1 MKSKLFTKSSTWL
14 GGEPQAGQN
23 RPESKNINYVEGEVG
38 HLCVEGVEI
47 QHVFALELLRVDL
60 LKGDP
65 VGGPVK
71 DVYLGQDHELST
83 LSSSF
88 VYNLISLL
96 RAASDKV
103 SFPRQS
109 DLASI

>member
-1 MKSKLFTKSSTWL
+1 MKTSTWL
-14 GGEPQAGQN
+14 GDEPQAGQN

-38 HLCVEGVEI
+38 HLCVEGVKI

-71 DVYLGQDHELST
+71 DVHLGQDHELFALLLVEPH
-83 LSSSF
+83 LSPQGCF
-88 VYNLISLL
+88 E
-96 RAASDKV
+96 
-103 SFPRQS
+103 
-109 DLASI
+109 